1 MSFVTNT
8 TSPFRSSTATGFG
21 IPVTHFATTKVG
33 AGVSAMATST
43 SILRFNLKFRSRT
56 YGNKNNV
63 DEIRKSRQVA
73 AEALENLEAPTS
85 KDASATW
92 EKRREVAE
100 RIRRML
106 QNMDDGEISVSPY
119 DTAWVALVEDI
130 GGSGRPQFPTSLEW
144 ISDNQLSDGSWG
156 DRKFVIYDRILNTLA
171 CVVALTAWKMHPHKC
186 NQGLRFIRENIEKLE
201 SEDEEHM
208 PVGFEVALPSLMDR
222 ATKLGIEI
230 PNNSKIMKNIYAK
243 RDLKLRNIPMDLLHK
258 KPTSLLF
265 SLEGMKGLDWD
276 KLLKVRESDGSFLTS
291 PSSTA
296 YALHHTKDE
305 LCLQYL
311 LRTVKR
317 FNGGVPH
324 AYPVELFERLWCID
338 RLQRLGISR
347 YFQVEIEE
355 CIKYVYRYWTN
366 KGLGWARNVS
376 IQEIDNTS
384 MGFRLLRLYGYD
396 VSADA
401 FKQFEKG
408 GEFCCLSGETSH
420 GVTEMYNLYRASQL
434 MYTQEHILADAK
446 NYSANFLHRKRLNN
460 ELIDKWIITKDLPG
474 EVGYGLDV
482 PFYASLPRLEARF
495 FLDQYGGDDDV
506 WIGKTLYRL
515 LKVNCDDY
523 LELAKLDYENCQSL
537 HQLEWKSMQKWYRD
551 CNLGEFGLSERSL
564 LLAYYIAASTAFE
577 PERSGER
584 LTWATTAVLVETIAS
599 QRLSDEEKGEFV
611 SEFEHGSNLKN
622 QNGGSYTPSNR
633 LVEILIDT
641 VTPVGEG
648 RGINQQLSNEWRK
661 WLRTWKEG
669 GDLGE
674 AEARLLLHTIHLSSG
689 LGESSFYHPQYHQL
703 LDATSK
709 VCHQLRIFQN
719 RKVHAQ
725 GCTTHPVIG
734 TTSQIEAGMQELVK
748 LVFTKSSE
756 DFPSLTKQSFF
767 NIARSFYY
775 TAYCHAD
782 AIDSHIDKVLFGRIV

>member
-21 IPVTHFATTKVG
+21 IPVTHFG

-56 YGNKNNV
+56 YGNINYV
-63 DEIRKSRQVA
+63 DEISRSRQVA
-73 AEALENLEAPTS
+73 AEAFKNFDAQSS
-85 KDASATW
+85 KDASAIW
-92 EKRREVAE
+92 EKIRQVTEK
-100 RIRRML
+100 IRRML

-130 GGSGRPQFPTSLEW
+130 GGSGKPQFPTSLEW
-144 ISDNQLSDGSWG
+144 ISENQLGDGSWG
-156 DRKFVIYDRILNTLA
+156 DHKFVIYDRILNTLA

-201 SEDEEHM
+201 SEDEELM
-208 PVGFEVALPSLMDR
+208 PIGFEVALPSLIDT

-230 PNNSKIMKNIYAK
+230 PNISANIKNIYAK

-265 SLEGMKGLDWD
+265 SLEGMEGLDWD
-276 KLLKVRESDGSFLTS
+276 KLLKFREPEGSFLMS

-305 LCLQYL
+305 LCLWYL
-311 LRTVKR
+311 LKTVKK
-317 FNGGVPH
+317 FNGGVPNV
-324 AYPVELFERLWCID
+324 YPVDIFEHLWSVD

-366 KGLGWARNVS
+366 MGLGWARNVNF
-376 IQEIDNTS
+376 QDIDVTS

-396 VSADA
+396 VSTDA

-408 GEFCCLSGETSH
+408 GRFCTVPGESSH
-420 GVTEMYNLYRASQL
+420 AITGMYNLNRASQL
-434 MYTQEHILADAK
+434 MFPHENMLANAK
-446 NYSANFLHRKRLNN
+446 HYSAKFLHKKRLS
-460 ELIDKWIITKDLPG
+460 EVLVDKWIITKDLPG
-474 EVGYGLDV
+474 EVGYALDV

-495 FLDQYGGDDDV
+495 FLEQYGGDEDV
-506 WIGKTLYRL
+506 WIGKTLYRM

-523 LELAKLDYENCQSL
+523 LKLAKLDYENCQSL
-537 HQLEWKSMQKWYRD
+537 HQLEWKNMQKWYRD

-564 LLAYYIAASTAFE
+564 LLAYYKAASTAFE
-577 PERSGER
+577 PEKSGER
-584 LTWATTAVLVETIAS
+584 LAWATTAVLVETIAS

-611 SEFEHGSNLKN
+611 SEFEQGSNLKN
-622 QNGGSYTPSNR
+622 QNGGSYTPRNR

-641 VTPVGEG
+641 VTPIGEG

-689 LGESSFYHPQYHQL
+689 LDEISFSHPQYHQIL
-703 LDATSK
+703 EVTSK

-748 LVFTKSSE
+748 LVFSKTSE
-756 DFPSLTKQSFF
+756 DLPSPTKQSFF

-782 AIDSHIDKVLFGRIV
+782 AMDSHIDKVLFGRIV